1 MSSTPAALRHPRKF
15 FGLPYLGLFIA
26 MFWFLFFVIT
36 PFIAFINQYLNG
48 FEIAS
53 KDYYFNGIAT
63 VLSLWFVYQVLVNGR
78 YWWSM
83 STRKKYVRKRL
94 IPFLN
99 TKYGIAI
106 NPSNAVQIILQ
117 RPFALD
123 NGTIVQFDGW
133 PYLEFD
139 AAHQHFKKEGV
150 DVSEHL
156 TLIVESGYELNH
168 QYRNAPYASSDDVF
182 TLAQDTSLAEPHLV
196 QLALLNIFDN
206 LPISTESVFN
216 VINRNG
222 DFFDIPASLQV
233 SVDKGN
239 LKYSPQDL
247 EFLVDALS
255 ANISKNDTSLIHVS
269 LKSSEENP
277 QYHGIVFTKTG
288 FDFVD
293 DKDFKKMFH
302 DDNQPLRYDA
312 EYNWAD
318 FISRT
323 K

>member
-15 FGLPYLGLFIA
+15 FGLPSFGLFFTI
-26 MFWFLFFVIT
+26 FWFLFFVIT
-36 PFIAFINQYLNG
+36 PFITFINHYLNG
-48 FEIAS
+48 FEIAN

-78 YWWSM
+78 YRWGM
-83 STRKKYVRKRL
+83 STRKKYVRKHL

-99 TKYGIAI
+99 AKYGIAI
-106 NPSNAVQIILQ
+106 DPSNAVQIILQ
-117 RPFALD
+117 RPFALGKD
-123 NGTIVQFDGW
+123 TIVQFDGW
-133 PYLEFD
+133 QYLEFD

-150 DVSEHL
+150 DISDRL

-168 QYRNAPYASSDDVF
+168 QYRNAPYNSSDDVF

-206 LPISTESVFN
+206 LPASTEAVFN

-222 DFFDIPASLQV
+222 EFFDIPASLQV
-233 SVDKGN
+233 STDKGN

-255 ANISKNDTSLIHVS
+255 ANISKNDTSLVHVS
-269 LKSSEENP
+269 LKSGEEDP

-288 FDFVD
+288 FDFID
-293 DKDFKKMFH
+293 DKDFTKMFH
-302 DDNQPLRYDA
+302 DDTRPLHYDA
-312 EYNWAD
+312 EYNWVD

-323 K
+323 N